1 MINVPKIKV
10 PKIKVPGFLASGVS
24 SGIKKKGKK
33 DLALIYCDTP
43 AMAAGVFTKN
53 IVKAPPVILG
63 MERIKSGYCQAV
75 LVNSGIANAFTGKD
89 GYKDSVLTSN
99 TLAKE
104 LGIGE
109 ELVIPSSTGVIG
121 GRLPVGKMQKAL
133 PKLIKEL
140 SEDGF
145 MDFAEGIMTTDAFP
159 KYASTTIKLGSKTG
173 TIAVIGKG
181 AGMIA
186 PNMATMLSYI
196 LIDVNVSKRALSKV
210 LKNSVNN
217 SFNKII
223 VDGDTSTN
231 DTVLLLSSG
240 KLGNKAITESGPDY
254 RKLERAVTEAATEV
268 AEMIVADGEGATKT
282 VKLIVKGAKTHKD
295 AEKIARVIGTS
306 PLVKTAFFGEDP
318 NWGRIVAAAG
328 RAGVNFDPDKID
340 LYFGDHKVLSNSKEV
355 MNEKKAQK
363 VLKNPKFDVTLDIKS
378 GKASSFVI
386 ASDLTYEYVKI
397 NAHYRT

>member
-1 MINVPKIKV
+1 MIKV
-10 PKIKVPGFLASGVS
+10 PVIKVPGFLAGGVS
-24 SGIKKKGKK
+24 SGVKNNGKK
-33 DLALIYCDTP
+33 DLALIYSDTP

-63 MERIKSGYCQAV
+63 MERIKSGLCQAV
-75 LVNSGIANAFTGKD
+75 LVNSGIANAFTGKL
-89 GYKDSVLTSN
+89 GYKDSVLTSKS
-99 TLAKE
+99 LANL

-121 GRLPVGKMQKAL
+121 GRLPVDKIQKAL

-140 SEDGF
+140 REDGF
-145 MDFAEGIMTTDAFP
+145 KDFAEGIMTTDAFP
-159 KYASTTIKLGSKTG
+159 KYACAHIKLGSKTG

-186 PNMATMLSYI
+186 PNMATMLCYI
-196 LIDVNVSKRALSKV
+196 LTDINLSKRALSKALSSAV
-210 LKNSVNN
+210 SN

-240 KLGNKAITESGPDY
+240 CLGNRTIPETGPEYTKFEKA
-254 RKLERAVTEAATEV
+254 LTEAATQV

-282 VKLIVKGAKTHKD
+282 VKIIVRGARTEKE
-295 AEKIARVIGTS
+295 AERIARTIGTS
-306 PLVKTAFFGEDP
+306 LLVKTAFFGEDP

-328 RAGVNFDPDKID
+328 RAGVKFDPDKID
-340 LYFGDHKVLSNSKEV
+340 LYFGEHKVLSNSKEV
-355 MNEKKAQK
+355 MDEKKAK
-363 VLKNPKFDVTLDIKS
+363 RILKNPKFEVTLNIKS

-386 ASDLTYEYVKI
+386 ASDLTFEYVKI
-397 NAHYRT
+397 NAHYRI